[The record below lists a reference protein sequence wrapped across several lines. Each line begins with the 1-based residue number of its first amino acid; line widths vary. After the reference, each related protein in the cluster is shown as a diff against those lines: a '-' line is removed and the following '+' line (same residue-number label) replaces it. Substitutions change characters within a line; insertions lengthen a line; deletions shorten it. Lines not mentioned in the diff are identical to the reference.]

1 MPNSSS
7 PQLHASVLQFLMNH
21 GYMESVEAFKR
32 EARRHLDTLP
42 SLQVSDDQ
50 LVNDLSQLQI
60 QRYKKKGF
68 NPPSPYS
75 LYILDQMNS
84 LMAMAIILPR
94 WYPSFQISIIPTF

>member
-1 MPNSSS
+1 MSNSSN

-42 SLQVSDDQ
+42 SLQVSDEQ

-60 QRYKKKGF
+60 QRYENKREREREQKLREHALK
-68 NPPSPYS
+68 
-75 LYILDQMNS
+75 LILDQVNS
-84 LMAMAIILPR
+84 WMAMATILPP
-94 WYPSFQISIIPTF
+94 W